1 MKTIHDDRYQAIVRK
16 LIELRK
22 STGTTQQSM
31 ADALGRPQSFVSKV
45 ESLERRLDVV
55 ELHDWLQALG
65 VDAGS
70 FLREFTWW

>member
-55 ELHDWLQALG
+55 ELHDWLQVLG
-65 VDAGS
+65 VDGGS